1 MDPEVTMASPQPPL
15 SSAPV
20 PLGRAIAVWAIAW
33 SVGGIIGGQIVLG
46 VSGTEP
52 GDDLST
58 VVLSALAAVSW
69 VTFIVGVVALA
80 KMSGTSVGVVVG
92 AGVRPIDVVGVP
104 IGVFAQLVVVPLLYV
119 PLRWVAPDAFSGDDV
134 ERNARELLDAATGWR
149 VLLLIVVVVVGA
161 PIVEEIVYRGAL
173 QRAAI
178 ARYGHVVGVAG
189 TSVFFGLIHLRPVE
203 LPGLVVAGAIFG
215 LLAARAGRLGPAVAA
230 HVGFNGA
237 GLLALAW

>member
-1 MDPEVTMASPQPPL
+1 MSSPQPP
-15 SSAPV
+15 SSPSPA
-20 PLGRAIAVWAIAW
+20 PLGQTIAVWAIAW

-46 VSGTEP
+46 ISGTEP

-58 VVLSALAAVSW
+58 VVLSALAVVSW
-69 VTFIVGVVALA
+69 VAFIAGVIALA
-80 KMSGTSVGVVVG
+80 KMSGVGVGAVVG
-92 AGVRPIDVVGVP
+92 AGLRPIDVVGIP
-104 IGVFAQLVVVPLLYV
+104 IGVAAQLVVVPLLYV
-119 PLRWVAPDAFSGDDV
+119 PLRWVAPDAFSDDDV
-134 ERNARELLDAATGWR
+134 ERNARELLDAAAGWR
-149 VLLLIVVVVVGA
+149 VLLLILVVVVGA

-178 ARYGHVVGVAG
+178 ARYGQGVGVVG

-215 LLAARAGRLGPAVAA
+215 ILAARAGRLGPAVAA
-230 HVGFNGA
+230 HVGFNSA